1 MALKQEH
8 QLAVIM
14 TTKGLKRYLRR
25 LEELTNRDRYKA
37 DSGHREW
44 LDERIS
50 DTKNAIA
57 YRLLMDEHPDFA
69 ALHPES
75 FWGVPSDRDDLIE
88 GGE

>member
-1 MALKQEH
+1 MALKMEY
-8 QLAVIM
+8 QLVVSM

-25 LEELTNRDRYKA
+25 LEEGTNRDRYKA
-37 DSGHREW
+37 DPGHREW
-44 LDERIS
+44 LNERIS
-50 DTKNAIA
+50 DTKKAIA

-75 FWGVPSDRDDLIE
+75 FWGEASDRDDLIE